1 MARKAR
7 TRVVSRSGS
16 DAMSAAI
23 RRYQRFSGHRGE
35 VVARLDAAKVRGVLT
50 RGKKTVLIAVGSL
63 DFVGYTTKRDG
74 RIESYIHRFAKHAR
88 PLLATS
94 HDGRHLYILGGGYT
108 FTERGIVDRSKR

>member
-7 TRVVSRSGS
+7 TRVVSRAGA

-23 RRYQRFSGHRGE
+23 RRYQRFTGHHGE
-35 VVARLDAAKVRGVLT
+35 VVARLDASRVRGVLT
-50 RGKKTVLIAVGSL
+50 RGKKAVLIAIGTL

-94 HDGRHLYILGGGYT
+94 HDGRHLYILGGGYK
-108 FTERGIVDRSKR
+108 FTERGIVDRRK